1 MKSGCILWSIPVS
14 VCACGGAERIFTFSG
29 EIWFGFGAEKG
40 SDKVGHGRKRGSRA
54 KLFFFFFFVVFAAAA
69 PLADDAHSFGWTRRG
84 GTLRGVL
91 LCFLFI
97 DLLQF
102 DVYVG
107 GARELF
113 MPKPTEHLF

>member
-1 MKSGCILWSIPVS
+1 MLAVGRNGFSPFPVRFGSGLVLKKARQSWPW
-14 VCACGGAERIFTFSG
+14 EETR
-29 EIWFGFGAEKG
+29 E
-40 SDKVGHGRKRGSRA
+40 SREA
-54 KLFFFFFFVVFAAAA
+54 FFFFFFVVFAAAA

-91 LCFLFI
+91 FCFLFI